1 MLLMRMT
8 LLTMVLLAIAFTW
21 TARPEGADASILGGI
36 DYDAEISTAE
46 RTQGTDTQW
55 YADHYGVTLDE
66 AARRLALVSAISEL
80 QSNLRRDE
88 SESFAG
94 LWIEHT
100 PEYQVVI
107 RFTDN
112 GDKTIGPYTQGGPL
126 SQMVE
131 VRTADLSEATL
142 VESQQNAV
150 RIADDLG
157 IDKDSSV
164 DIRNNQVELNV
175 VDKAN
180 LYSNLNSRGLSLPT
194 GVSVV
199 EVDALSN
206 PTADIFGGKAL
217 TTCTSGFSVTDGTD
231 EGVTTAGHCANAQSY
246 NGTSLDYRGGTPD
259 DSTGAFDIQWHSTTS
274 FTVRNLIYDGTKN
287 RFIRDEELRADQY
300 VGQNV
305 CMYGK
310 VSGGDCGEIL
320 STTFDQVNVKT
331 DIVVA
336 GGDSGGPFFWN
347 NTAFGTTISVV
358 EESGSGRQVG
368 SVYGPVDQIK
378 DLLELDLIFN

>member
-8 LLTMVLLAIAFTW
+8 LLTMVLLAIAFTAIAFTW
-21 TARPEGADASILGGI
+21 IARPEGADASILGGI

-88 SESFAG
+88 SGSFAG

-175 VDKAN
+175 VNKAN

-217 TTCTSGFSVTDGTD
+217 TTCTSGFSVTDGTN

-246 NGTSLDYRGGTPD
+246 NGTSLTFESGTSGGTY
-259 DSTGAFDIQWHSTTS
+259 DIQWHSTTA
-274 FTVRNLIYDGTKN
+274 FTVRNLVYDGTNN
-287 RFIRDEELRADQY
+287 RYVYDEELRADQY

-305 CMYGK
+305 CMYGDT
-310 VSGGDCGEIL
+310 SGGNCGEIL
-320 STTFDQVNVKT
+320 STTFDLVNIET
-331 DIVVA
+331 DISVA

-347 NTAFGTTISVV
+347 NTAFGTTIS
-358 EESGSGRQVG
+358 SAGSN
-368 SVYGPVDQIK
+368 SVYGPVDHIK
-378 DLLELDLIFN
+378 GVLDLDLIFN